1 MDSPAP
7 APKNDRRKRVDIPA
21 FLQRSGVKLKEGLR
35 AQTPEPAAVPP
46 PQQHGD
52 NPDTNRS
59 NRIDRHS
66 LPPHNEEQAARGLPR
81 SPIPHQGLLALRPR
95 SFLSKI
101 ATATPTT
108 HLPCRD
114 QHVDDT
120 NTMKAE
126 EEARR
131 HGRGILSSMPGLER
145 GRDAVAENVESGAG
159 RAAANKE
166 PSAPRVGGGYRE
178 AWEDEYDAVRR
189 RQQLAANEEED
200 GEDATQRSR
209 TISDDGGRSRGH
221 SYSCCDDGNTTPP
234 SSLSSD
240 DGGVGLA
247 DASSSGGD
255 AAIAKATGTAAT
267 KEPKRPTPAM
277 AAWEVACEYQRRV
290 DRDEV
295 KAPADADRANY
306 VNWKRNYLAH
316 MAKKQRDDEGTA
328 A

>member
-1 MDSPAP
+1 
-7 APKNDRRKRVDIPA
+7 
-21 FLQRSGVKLKEGLR
+21 
-35 AQTPEPAAVPP
+35 
-46 PQQHGD
+46 
-52 NPDTNRS
+52 
-59 NRIDRHS
+59 
-66 LPPHNEEQAARGLPR
+66 
-81 SPIPHQGLLALRPR
+81 
-95 SFLSKI
+95 
-101 ATATPTT
+101 
-108 HLPCRD
+108 
-114 QHVDDT
+114 
-120 NTMKAE
+120 
-126 EEARR
+126 
-131 HGRGILSSMPGLER
+131 MP
-145 GRDAVAENVESGAG
+145 
-159 RAAANKE
+159 ANKE

-178 AWEDEYDAVRR
+178 AWEDEYDA
-189 RQQLAANEEED
+189 LAANEEED

-234 SSLSSD
+234 SSLSDD

-255 AAIAKATGTAAT
+255 AAMAKATGTAAT
-267 KEPKRPTPAM
+267 EEPKRPTPAM